1 MDEVLHS
8 ESYSYYL
15 PHFDG
20 FAFVVVE
27 NEEEPEEGETEGDRQ
42 GDPERTEQS
51 GESEDIGEGAEPT
64 GEPIE
69 TAEPTAEPA
78 ETAEPSAS
86 PEADYSE
93 ILESME
99 GIQETLT
106 EVRDVGAVCVCAIGF
121 CIGTIIIKNLFE
133 ELMRL

>member
-1 MDEVLHS
+1 MNEILHS
-8 ESYSYYL
+8 KTYTYYL
-15 PHFDG
+15 SHFDG

-27 NEEEPEEGETEGDRQ
+27 NDDQEEGETEGDRQ
-42 GDPERTEQS
+42 DDPQEVEQS
-51 GESEDIGEGAEPT
+51 DASEHIGEGAETT

-69 TAEPTAEPA
+69 TEEPAEEPA
-78 ETAEPSAS
+78 ETAEPSAT
-86 PEADYSE
+86 PEDYTE

-99 GIQETLT
+99 SIQETLT

-133 ELMRL
+133 ELMKL